1 MGQKTAKD
9 FCEET
14 NCSHFV
20 NPKNVV
26 FYRYKY
32 IGFALV
38 SMLLAII
45 WFVLSYF
52 YYKDSMDRIVSS
64 HQSFCT
70 DMQQSIQSISK
81 NDSVQVFVDKSILTV
96 MDEKS
101 RSMQSMLEMQ
111 YNRIQSEFVM
121 LSLWAGVLMIVF
133 LVFSIYS
140 MFKVDEMQKEA
151 RSSLERLEN
160 FRDKAKEVSE
170 RLKADSQSKLDEL
183 DSKSKDELEKIQKG
197 SDDVM
202 EDLRK
207 KVEGFQSVIQ
217 TKIADFE
224 TSIQGYK
231 TELQKTNETNASLIQ
246 GLINMIVNNDSSSKD
261 GKDNPDK

>member
-1 MGQKTAKD
+1 M
-9 FCEET
+9 
-14 NCSHFV
+14 
-20 NPKNVV
+20 
-26 FYRYKY
+26 
-32 IGFALV
+32 
-38 SMLLAII
+38 
-45 WFVLSYF
+45 
-52 YYKDSMDRIVSS
+52 
-64 HQSFCT
+64 
-70 DMQQSIQSISK
+70 
-81 NDSVQVFVDKSILTV
+81 
-96 MDEKS
+96 
-101 RSMQSMLEMQ
+101 
-111 YNRIQSEFVM
+111 
-121 LSLWAGVLMIVF
+121 
-133 LVFSIYS
+133 
-140 MFKVDEMQKEA
+140 
-151 RSSLERLEN
+151 
-160 FRDKAKEVSE
+160 
-170 RLKADSQSKLDEL
+170 